1 MARRNR
7 YNRRRRQGRFAFLY
21 KMLIFVVIC
30 AAIAVALALF
40 FKVETIT
47 VTGNSRYTQRE
58 IIEAGGIEVGENM
71 FFLNKYKAADAIT
84 SALPYIETVQ
94 ISRSLPST
102 LTITVRECTAP
113 AAVQQAGMLWLIS
126 GDGKVVDSKTIGTNT
141 KYAMVKGLTLIEP
154 TVGKNIAV
162 EEEQQSSARL
172 LTELLGLLRDK
183 AMLADVQTIDLSDG
197 ATVELRYLDRFD
209 VMLRRDADFDY
220 KLDYLLA
227 VVERLEVNE
236 KGIVDMTQDNKASF
250 IPQ

>member
-1 MARRNR
+1 MARRSR
-7 YNRRRRQGRFAFLY
+7 YNRRRRQGRFSFLY
-21 KMLIFVVIC
+21 KLLSFVLIC

-47 VTGNSRYTQRE
+47 VTGNSRYTQSQ
-58 IIEAGGIEVGENM
+58 IVEAGGIRLGDNM
-71 FFLNKYKAADAIT
+71 FFLNKYKTADAIT
-84 SALPYIETVQ
+84 SALPYVETVQ

-113 AAVQQAGMLWLIS
+113 AAVQQAGRLWLLS
-126 GDGKVVDSKTIGTNT
+126 GDGKVVDSKTGSANA
-141 KYAMVKGLTLIEP
+141 KYAMIKGLTLVEP
-154 TVGKNIAV
+154 KVGENIAV

-183 AMLADVQTIDLSDG
+183 AMLSDVQSIDLSDG
-197 ATVELRYLDRFD
+197 ATVELRYLNRFD
-209 VMLRRDADFDY
+209 VTLRRDADFDY

-236 KGIVDMTQDNKASF
+236 KGMVDMTQDDKASF

>member
-1 MARRNR
+1 MARRSR
-7 YNRRRRQGRFAFLY
+7 YNRRRRQGRFSFLY
-21 KMLIFVVIC
+21 KILIFVLIC

-40 FKVETIT
+40 FKVETVT

-58 IIEAGGIEVGENM
+58 IIDAGGIQIGDNM

-84 SALPYIETVQ
+84 SSLPYVETVQ

-113 AAVQQAGMLWLIS
+113 AAVQQAGVLWLLS
-126 GDGKVVDSKTIGTNT
+126 GDGKVVDSKTIGTNA
-141 KYAMVKGLTLIEP
+141 KYAMIKGLTLIEP
-154 TVGKNIAV
+154 TVGENITV
-162 EEEQQSSARL
+162 EEGQQSSARL

-183 AMLADVQTIDLSDG
+183 NMLADVQSIDLSDG
-197 ATVELRYLDRFD
+197 AAVELRYLDRFD
-209 VMLRRDADFDY
+209 VTLRRDADFDY

-236 KGIVDMTQDNKASF
+236 KGVVDMTQDDKASF

>member
-1 MARRNR
+1 MARRSR
-7 YNRRRRQGRFAFLY
+7 YNRRRRQGRFSFLY
-21 KMLIFVVIC
+21 KILIFVMIC

-47 VTGNSRYTQRE
+47 VTGNSRYTRQQ
-58 IIEAGGIEVGENM
+58 ITEAGGIRIGDNM
-71 FFLNKYKAADAIT
+71 FFLNKYRAADAIT
-84 SALPYIETVQ
+84 SSLPYVETVQ

-113 AAVQQAGMLWLIS
+113 AAVQQEGKLWLLS
-126 GDGKVVDSKTIGTNT
+126 GDGKVVDSKAIGTGT
-141 KYAMVKGLTLIEP
+141 KYAMIKGLTLIEP
-154 TVGKNIAV
+154 TVGENIAV
-162 EEEQQSSARL
+162 AEEQQSSARL

-183 AMLADVQTIDLSDG
+183 NMLADVQSIDLSDG

-209 VMLRRDADFDY
+209 VTLRREANFDY

-236 KGIVDMTQDNKASF
+236 KGVVDMTQDDKASF